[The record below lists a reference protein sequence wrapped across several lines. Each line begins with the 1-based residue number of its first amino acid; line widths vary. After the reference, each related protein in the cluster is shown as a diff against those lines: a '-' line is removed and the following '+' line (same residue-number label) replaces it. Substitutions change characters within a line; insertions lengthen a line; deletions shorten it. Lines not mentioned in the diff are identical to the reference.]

1 MIGRDEVPADLW
13 APNLMMP
20 NAINLD
26 EESLFQG
33 SAGLQIANMKTGQMQ
48 FHRNIQSSFSCSFNL
63 RKFPFDEHILA
74 LRFNVSYNE
83 HIASIAVLR
92 PSSSR
97 SRSCCLLMQ
106 GRHCA

>member
-1 MIGRDEVPADLW
+1 MIGRDDVPADLW

-74 LRFNVSYNE
+74 LRFNVSYNDK
-83 HIASIAVLR
+83 L
-92 PSSSR
+92 
-97 SRSCCLLMQ
+97 
-106 GRHCA
+106 